1 MIKKVIFLIG
11 PTASGKTEL
20 ALELARRFNLE
31 VISLDSM
38 QVYRGMDIG
47 TAKPTSAERRK
58 VRHHLIDCISPAA
71 SFSVHQYQKMALRVI
86 QDILRRGRTPLI
98 VGGSGLY
105 LQALWKGLS
114 PQPAGNKQL
123 RQKLEREIK
132 RKGLAVLYGR
142 LKKMDPKRA
151 KAIHPHDSRRILR
164 ALEIAELSGKPPSD
178 WQGKRESLED
188 HGIEVQ
194 AFGIQRDRSDLY
206 ERINQRVKRMFRKGF
221 LGEVERL
228 KRRRLS
234 KTARQALGY
243 REVLGQWK
251 TSPRPLS
258 RDEEKKLMQS
268 IQQHTRQFAKRQL
281 TWFRHEK
288 NIRWIPW
295 NEGETPIS
303 VCDKIAGEM
312 NG

>member
-1 MIKKVIFLIG
+1 MTKKVIFLIG

-47 TAKPTSAERRK
+47 TAKPTPRERRRI
-58 VRHHLIDCISPAA
+58 RHHLIDCVKPTSG
-71 SFSVHQYQKMALRVI
+71 FSVHQYRQKALRAIDDVF
-86 QDILRRGRTPLI
+86 RRGKTPLI

-114 PQPAGNKQL
+114 PQPAGNHRL
-123 RQKLEREIK
+123 RKKLEREIK
-132 RKGLAVLYGR
+132 QKGLAHLYSR
-142 LKKMDPKRA
+142 LKKKDRERA
-151 KAIHPHDSRRILR
+151 KAIHPNDSRRILR
-164 ALEIAELSGKPPSD
+164 ALEIAELSGKKPSD

-188 HGIEVQ
+188 QGIRVQ
-194 AFGIQRDRSDLY
+194 VFGVQRDRSDLY
-206 ERINQRVKRMFRKGF
+206 DRINRRVKNMFKKGF
-221 LGEVERL
+221 LREVELLR
-228 KRRRLS
+228 KKRLS

-243 REVLGQWK
+243 RDALGQRK
-251 TSPRPLS
+251 ALRLLS
-258 RDEEKKLMQS
+258 RGEKEKLMQS

-281 TWFRHEK
+281 TWFRREK
-288 NIRWIPW
+288 NIYWIPW
-295 NEGETPIS
+295 HEGETPIS
-303 VCDKIAGEM
+303 VCDKIVGEM